1 MTRYLCALLIAAAAA
16 VGASAAVGQ
25 DTGPGAKEFRLN
37 CAVCH
42 GLEGRGDG
50 PMARELTTEP
60 KDLTRLAAD
69 RGGVFP
75 FERVYRV
82 IDGRRPVAGHGT
94 QDMPIWGRR
103 YTTEAISKYGPY
115 YYPVEDI
122 TEARIFSL
130 VNYIASIQAQA
141 E

>member
-1 MTRYLCALLIAAAAA
+1 MTQYLFAALIAAAAA
-16 VGASAAVGQ
+16 VGTSVAVAQ
-25 DTGPGAKEFRLN
+25 ETGPGAEEFRLN

-42 GLEGRGDG
+42 GMEGRGDG
-50 PMARELTTEP
+50 PMVQELTTQP

-69 RGGVFP
+69 NGGVFP
-75 FERVYRV
+75 LERVYRV
-82 IDGRRPVAGHGT
+82 IDSRQPVAGHGT

-122 TEARIFSL
+122 TKGRILSL
-130 VNYIASIQAQA
+130 VHFIDSIQTQP